1 MARTIDWAVNVDKL
15 RVCFTMPEY
24 LYGYLKEHYTRRD
37 ELTDARIL
45 DEDTFSL
52 VFIEEDEVKMTAVLN
67 VRDVEGYYR
76 LGTFTFS
83 NSAKYAGKAFF
94 SFENSAL
101 YRVYLKFPNEEPKN
115 HICDLQ
121 YVADFYGMTFN
132 NVTELELAFDSTYNY
147 ISKVRRMIKDVENYD
162 LYLNGRKVTNDE
174 TLDGYGEY
182 YSRSRVKLSKL
193 PTLYF
198 SQAKDTDMKMRIYD
212 KARELN
218 ESSPQKTER
227 LKEWLGWEDIDTLFR
242 VEVVLHN
249 TNVREFIERYGER
262 LYSEVGE
269 HSNVLNLLGMSEFR
283 TAMFLDSSDRL
294 IYFREKK
301 TREKISLVEVCS
313 GI

>member
-24 LYGYLKEHYTRRD
+24 LYGYLNEHYTRRD

-121 YVADFYGMTFN
+121 YVADFYRMEFN
-132 NVTELELAFDSTYNY
+132 NITELELAFDSTFNY
-147 ISKVRRMIKDVENYD
+147 ISKVRKMIKDTDAYD
-162 LYLNGRKVTNDE
+162 LYLNGKKVKDDE

-182 YSRSRVKLSKL
+182 YTRSRVKMSKL

-198 SQAKDTDMKMRIYD
+198 SQAKDTDMKMRVYD

-218 ESSPQKTER
+218 ENSPNKAER
-227 LKEWLGWEDIDTLFR
+227 LKEWLGWDIIDKLYR

-249 TNVREFIERYGER
+249 TNVREFVERYGER
-262 LYSEVGE
+262 LYSECGE
-269 HSNVLNLLGMSEFR
+269 HSNVLNLLGMSDFR
-283 TAMFLDSSDRL
+283 LAMFLDSVDRL
-294 IYFREKK
+294 IYFRNKK